1 MKVTV
6 SSKGADE
13 IINKIKALQQ
23 KANVNSFDSILEKIA
38 NRVRS
43 YIIDDYKLNGSIWR
57 EVNGNLETVDGDD
70 VIVEKKGSTYII
82 AIGRNT
88 EPFDMPNRQNS
99 SNPNYAGLPKTVNPY
114 FFIEFGFGI
123 IGQNN
128 PIKNAPNFG
137 WRYNLRPYS
146 HGWHFRGLDGTRTYS
161 RGTKGIGTISTLING
176 QFERIVNEVMAEE
189 RANGSTAR

>member
-70 VIVEKKGSTYII
+70 VVVEKKGSAYIV
-82 AIGRNT
+82 ALGRNT
-88 EPFDMPNRQNS
+88 QPFEMTDG
-99 SNPNYAGLPKTVNPY
+99 AFVNPY
-114 FFIEFGFGI
+114 FFIEFGFGL
-123 IGQNN
+123 IGEKNS
-128 PIKNAPNFG
+128 IKNAPDFG
-137 WRYNLRPYS
+137 WRYNIRPWKN
-146 HGWHFRGLDGTRTYS
+146 GWHFTGLDGTSTWSAGR
-161 RGTKGIGTISTLING
+161 RGVGTISTLING